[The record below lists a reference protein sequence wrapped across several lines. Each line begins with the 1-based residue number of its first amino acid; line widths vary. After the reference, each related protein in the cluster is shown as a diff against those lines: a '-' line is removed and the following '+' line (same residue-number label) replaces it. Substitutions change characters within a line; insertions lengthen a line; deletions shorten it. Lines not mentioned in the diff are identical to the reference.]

1 MTSLNKIENGIW
13 KKLFQFPKV
22 ESKMELKKYELL
34 SNKKFNKLIDLSNG
48 EIKLFNSKP
57 LVHRLSHKI
66 IYAKFWIFLNKNS
79 TVDSIKFSEIN
90 QYPVPMLIQNFLDDF
105 NYKTFLKTFSYK

>member
-1 MTSLNKIENGIW
+1 MTSLNKIEDGIW

-22 ESKMELKKYELL
+22 ESKAELNKHDLL
-34 SNKKFNKLIDLSNG
+34 SNKKINKLINLSNG

-57 LVHRLSHKI
+57 LIHKLSHKI
-66 IYAKFWIFLNKNS
+66 IHAKFWIFLNQNPTVNS
-79 TVDSIKFSEIN
+79 INFSEIKK
-90 QYPVPMLIQNFLDDF
+90 YPVPKLIQNFLDDF